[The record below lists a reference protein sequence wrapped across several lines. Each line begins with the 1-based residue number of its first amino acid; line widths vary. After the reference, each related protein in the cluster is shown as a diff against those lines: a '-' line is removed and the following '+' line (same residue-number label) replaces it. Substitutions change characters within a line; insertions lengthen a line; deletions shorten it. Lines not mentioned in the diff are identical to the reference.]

1 MDILK
6 ANILKKAIESGSN
19 KLFNNKDK
27 IDALNV
33 FPVPDGDTGSN
44 MASTLQKAFKEIE
57 NQNYK
62 KVKDLIGNLSKNM
75 LLSARG
81 NSGVILSQIFKGFS
95 NAWSKLESLS
105 PKDVV
110 RGFQLAYKTA
120 YESVLKPVEG
130 TILTVIRETY
140 EELSKLKITSNTTI
154 NKIFDV
160 VVKAA
165 NKSLKNTPNL
175 LPILKEVGVVDSGGN
190 GLVLIFEGMKSALE
204 DKFIQID
211 MDSTK
216 PFSTVNNVEVYSGE
230 FGYCTELIIKINN
243 LEKFSKN
250 KFVSQLEK
258 IGDSMVVVNDKEIL
272 KLHIHTITPGKVLN
286 IGQKVGEFLTVKIEN
301 MTEQANHTKS
311 NVIDNHNNPN
321 KSEIKKKNAI
331 ISCNSGSGFIKIM
344 KELEC
349 DYVIEGGQSNNPSA
363 QDIIEAIDNVNAE
376 NTLILPNNSNII
388 LAAQQASK
396 IRSNKNIHIIPT
408 KNQVEGI
415 TAIMNYSSELDME
428 NNLKEIEQS
437 LKNLI
442 VGEITQSIKDTKI
455 DGIKIKKDSYLMIMQ
470 HKIIDTKK
478 DLMSA
483 AKTLIDKMIKSKK
496 RPELL
501 VIYYGNNISQLETE
515 ELENYVLNKY
525 DVEVQIQNGDQYIYD
540 LIFGLE

>member
-1 MDILK
+1 MNILK
-6 ANILKKAIESGSN
+6 VNDLKKAIESGSN

-62 KVKDLIGNLSKNM
+62 SVKDLMGNLSKNM

-105 PKDVV
+105 PKDIVH
-110 RGFQLAYKTA
+110 GFQLAYKTA
-120 YESVLKPVEG
+120 YDSVLKPVEG

-140 EELSKLKITSNTTI
+140 EELNKLKITANTTI
-154 NKIFDV
+154 NKVFDI
-160 VVKAA
+160 VVKSA

-211 MDSTK
+211 MESTK
-216 PFSTVNNVEVYSGE
+216 PFSTVNNTEVYSGE

-258 IGDSMVVVNDKEIL
+258 IGNSMVVVNDKEIL

-286 IGQKVGEFLTVKIEN
+286 IGQKIGEFLTVKIEN

-311 NVIDNHNNPN
+311 NVIENQSSQ
-321 KSEIKKKNAI
+321 KSETKKKNAI
-331 ISCNSGSGFIKIM
+331 ISCNSGNGFIKIM

-349 DYVIEGGQSNNPSA
+349 DYIIEGGQSNNPSA

-415 TAIMNYSSELDME
+415 TAIMNYSSKIDME
-428 NNLKEIEQS
+428 DNLKEIEQS

-478 DLMSA
+478 DLISA
-483 AKTLIDKMIKSKK
+483 AKTLIDKMIKAKK

-501 VIYYGNNISQLETE
+501 VIYYGNNISQFETE